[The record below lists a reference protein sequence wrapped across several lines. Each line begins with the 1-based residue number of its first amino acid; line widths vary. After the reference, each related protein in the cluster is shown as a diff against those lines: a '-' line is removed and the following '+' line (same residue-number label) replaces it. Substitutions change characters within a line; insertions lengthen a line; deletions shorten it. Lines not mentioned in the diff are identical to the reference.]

1 MGDQLLPLP
10 LTERTVHLCVDM
22 QRIFS
27 AEGPWPTPWMDK
39 VLPVATTLARRH
51 PERTIFTR
59 FIPPLRPDQTQ
70 ACGSGT
76 IGAGVLRPRA
86 PRSPAAG
93 LDAALGRPLSS
104 FANKRSAEELL
115 RSNRHVVVD
124 VLDRTNRS
132 ASSQTAEGRLC
143 PEKRPRSVNPP
154 ASHSELLRRVRPEWA
169 YSHSEQAE

>member
-1 MGDQLLPLP
+1 MGDQVLPLP
-10 LTERTVHLCVDM
+10 LTERSVYLCVEM

-27 AEGPWPTPWMDK
+27 AEGPWPTPWQG
-39 VLPVATTLARRH
+39 LARRDKLAH
-51 PERTIFTR
+51 RHRQRNIFTR
-59 FIPPLRPDQTQ
+59 FIPPERPIGCR
-70 ACGSGT
+70 AFGSAT
-76 IGAGVLRPRA
+76 TRAGVLRPRA

-104 FANKRSAEELL
+104 FANKRSAGELL

-124 VLDRTNRS
+124 VLDRTNRA

-143 PEKRPRSVNPP
+143 PEKRPRSVSPP